1 MSRRLPGKKVE
12 KVFQARAKALRQVN
26 GGDKVGVMRWQREP
40 RLERPA
46 WSRSCW
52 VLKTTSRI

>member
-26 GGDKVGVMRWQREP
+26 GGDKVGVMWWQRGLRPEK
-40 RLERPA
+40 PA
-46 WSRSCW
+46 WSRSCR